1 MNCEFRISKCKL
13 LYIEWASQ
21 VAQWERIH
29 LPMQQTQEIHTWS
42 RHLEDPLEKEM
53 AAQSS
58 ILAWKIP
65 WTEKPGYSPRGCK
78 EWDTTERLSART
90 HTHTHIC
97 RKDKYPVIN
106 HNGKECEI
114 ECIHTYNWITLLYST
129 DWHNIVNQ
137 IYFNK
142 IKKNFLSHSFIG
154 APNSVLRTSTW
165 GSQFLPGIPE

>member
-1 MNCEFRISKCKL
+1 MQTI
-13 LYIEWASQ
+13 LYRMGFPGGTVGKNPPANATDTRDSHLIPASGRPPGEGNGSPVQYSCLENSMDREAWLQSTGLQRVGHNWA
-21 VAQWERIH
+21 
-29 LPMQQTQEIHTWS
+29 
-42 RHLEDPLEKEM
+42 
-53 AAQSS
+53 
-58 ILAWKIP
+58 
-65 WTEKPGYSPRGCK
+65 
-78 EWDTTERLSART
+78 TERA